1 MASTFNKFL
10 LFTKWIM
17 VFVIIISANT
27 FFCIPNTE
35 ALSDSKQIVLDAWTL
50 VNEGFYDP
58 EIFQEVQWKKIRQ
71 KTLQKQI
78 ETSEEAYL
86 AIEEMLKPLEDPY
99 TRVLRPKDYELLKS
113 SNLGS
118 EINGVGLQLGKEE
131 SDGKIKVISTLAGS
145 PAEDAGIISGD
156 FIESVDGELATDLGL
171 ANTAAKLRGEKGSKV
186 LVEISSNDDEIKE
199 FDLERRSVDL
209 RPVRTKRLRDSS
221 HTIGY
226 LRITQFSESVPQ
238 KIEEA
243 LQVLKEREVE
253 GIILDLRN
261 NSGGLVSSGIA
272 VADSFLKESLV
283 VETKNREG
291 IKDSIIS
298 QKNTFFD
305 GPMVTLVNQGTA
317 SASEILAGALQDN
330 QRSDLLGKQTYGKGL
345 IQSLKSLSED
355 SGIAITVA
363 SYLTPNG
370 NNIQGRGI
378 MPDKILDFPEA
389 KDFGSPED
397 KWVKDAEIYLSS
409 LLDSEDIKNIDEN
422 EIKNYGGIND
432 EDENNI

>member
-1 MASTFNKFL
+1 MIIMILGFTCFLFNVGNAK
-10 LFTKWIM
+10 
-17 VFVIIISANT
+17 
-27 FFCIPNTE
+27 

-58 EIFQEVQWKKIRQ
+58 ERFQDIQWKKIRQ
-71 KTLQKQI
+71 TTLQKQI
-78 ETSEEAYL
+78 DTSEEAYA

-118 EINGVGLQLGKEE
+118 EINGVGLQLGEDE
-131 SDGKIKVISTLAGS
+131 SNGKIKVISTLAGS
-145 PAEDAGIISGD
+145 PAEDNGIVAGD
-156 FIESVDGELATDLGL
+156 FIESVDGENALQMGL
-171 ANTAAKLRGEKGSKV
+171 AKTASKLRGEKGTKV
-186 LVEISSNDDEIKE
+186 LVQISSNEGLMREI
-199 FDLERRSVDL
+199 DLERRSVDL
-209 RPVRTKRLRDSS
+209 RPVRTKRLRAES

-226 LRITQFSESVPQ
+226 LRITQFSEIVPK

-243 LQVLKEREVE
+243 LAELNEKEVE

-272 VADSFLKESLV
+272 VADSFLSEGLL

-291 IKDSIIS
+291 IKDLIIA
-298 QKNTFFD
+298 QNNQFFD
-305 GPMVTLVNQGTA
+305 GPMVTLVNKGTA

-330 QRSDLLGKQTYGKGL
+330 KRSALIGERTYGKGL
-345 IQSLKSLSED
+345 IQSLKSLTED

-370 NNIQGRGI
+370 NNIQGKGI
-378 MPDKILDFPEA
+378 TPDEILELPAA
-389 KDFGSPED
+389 KDFGSAED
-397 KWVKDAEIYLSS
+397 KWVKNAEIYLNSI
-409 LLDSEDIKNIDEN
+409 LDNN
-422 EIKNYGGIND
+422 EISESETI
-432 EDENNI
+432 ES

>member
-1 MASTFNKFL
+1 MIIF
-10 LFTKWIM
+10 FTT
-17 VFVIIISANT
+17 T
-27 FFCIPNTE
+27 FFSIPSAY

-50 VNEGFYDP
+50 VNEGYYDP
-58 EIFQEVQWKKIRQ
+58 EIFDEIQWKKIRQ
-71 KTLQKQI
+71 KTLQKSI
-78 ETSEEAYL
+78 DTTEDAYS

-118 EINGVGLQLGKEE
+118 EINGVGLQLGVDEIN
-131 SDGKIKVISTLAGS
+131 GKIKVISTLAGS
-145 PAEDAGIISGD
+145 PAEDAGIASGF
-156 FIESVDGELATDLGL
+156 FIEKVDGQSALDLGL
-171 ANTAAKLRGEKGSKV
+171 ANTASKLRGEKGSKV
-186 LVEISSNDDEIKE
+186 LVQISTEDGEIKE
-199 FDLERRSVDL
+199 IDLERRSVDL
-209 RPVRTKRLRDSS
+209 RPVRTKRLRDES
-221 HTIGY
+221 HTLGY
-226 LRITQFSESVPQ
+226 LRITQFSESVPK

-243 LQVLKEREVE
+243 LQELKEKEVE

-272 VADSFLKESLV
+272 VADSFLNEKLI
-283 VETKNREG
+283 VETKNRDG

-298 QKNTFFD
+298 EKNTFFD
-305 GPMVTLVNQGTA
+305 GPMVTIVNKGTA

-330 QRSDLLGKQTYGKGL
+330 QRSALIGKQTYGKGL

-378 MPDKILDFPEA
+378 IPDKILDFSEA
-389 KDFGSPED
+389 KDFGSLDD
-397 KWVKDAEIYLSS
+397 KWVKDSEIYLNS
-409 LLDSEDIKNIDEN
+409 LLDKIDEN
-422 EIKNYGGIND
+422 SAKDFVEINNELRDYSKND
-432 EDENNI
+432 E

>member
-1 MASTFNKFL
+1 MIAMIVIFST
-10 LFTKWIM
+10 I
-17 VFVIIISANT
+17 
-27 FFCIPNTE
+27 FFQIPCAY

-50 VNEGFYDP
+50 VNEGYYDP
-58 EIFQEVQWKKIRQ
+58 EIFEEIQWKKIRQ

-78 ETSEEAYL
+78 DTTEDAYS
-86 AIEEMLKPLEDPY
+86 AIENMLKPLEDPY

-118 EINGVGLQLGKEE
+118 EINGVGLQLGEDE
-131 SDGKIKVISTLAGS
+131 STGKIKVISTLAGS
-145 PAEDAGIISGD
+145 PAEDAGIASGF
-156 FIESVDGELATDLGL
+156 FIETVDGQPTSGLGL
-171 ANTAAKLRGEKGSKV
+171 ANTASKLRGEKGTKV
-186 LVEISSNDDEIKE
+186 LVEISTEDGETKEI
-199 FDLERRSVDL
+199 DLERRSVDL
-209 RPVRTKRLRDSS
+209 RPVRTKRLRDES
-221 HTIGY
+221 HTLGY
-226 LRITQFSESVPQ
+226 LRITQFSESVPK

-243 LQVLKEREVE
+243 LQELKEKEVE

-272 VADSFLKESLV
+272 VADSFLNERLI

-305 GPMVTLVNQGTA
+305 GPMVTIVNKGTA

-330 QRSDLLGKQTYGKGL
+330 KRSALIGKQTYGKGL
-345 IQSLKSLSED
+345 IQSLKSLNEN

-378 MPDKILDFPEA
+378 IPDKIIEFPEA
-389 KDFGSPED
+389 KDFGSSED
-397 KWVKDAEIYLSS
+397 KWVKDSEIYLNS
-409 LLDSEDIKNIDEN
+409 LLDKINENIGNEQNGNQELINEDKKNDN
-422 EIKNYGGIND
+422 LAS
-432 EDENNI
+432 

>member
-1 MASTFNKFL
+1 MIIFFTTTSFN
-10 LFTKWIM
+10 IP
-17 VFVIIISANT
+17 SAY
-27 FFCIPNTE
+27 

-50 VNEGFYDP
+50 VNEGYYDP
-58 EIFQEVQWKKIRQ
+58 EIFDEIQWKRIRQ
-71 KTLQKQI
+71 KTLQKPI
-78 ETSEEAYL
+78 DTTEDAYS

-118 EINGVGLQLGKEE
+118 EINGVGLQLGVDEIN
-131 SDGKIKVISTLAGS
+131 GKIKVISTLAGS
-145 PAEDAGIISGD
+145 PAEDAGIASGF
-156 FIESVDGELATDLGL
+156 FIETVNGQSALELGL
-171 ANTAAKLRGEKGSKV
+171 ANTASKLRGEKGSKV
-186 LVEISSNDDEIKE
+186 LVQISTEEGQIKE
-199 FDLERRSVDL
+199 IDLERRSVDL
-209 RPVRTKRLRDSS
+209 RPVRTKRLRDES
-221 HTIGY
+221 HTLGY
-226 LRITQFSESVPQ
+226 LRITQFSESVPK

-243 LQVLKEREVE
+243 LQELKEKEVE

-272 VADSFLKESLV
+272 VADSFLNEKLI
-283 VETKNREG
+283 VETKNRDG

-298 QKNTFFD
+298 EKNTFFD
-305 GPMVTLVNQGTA
+305 GPMVTIVNKGTA

-330 QRSDLLGKQTYGKGL
+330 QRSALIGKQTYGKGL

-378 MPDKILDFPEA
+378 IPDKILDFSEA
-389 KDFGSPED
+389 KDFGSLDD
-397 KWVKDAEIYLSS
+397 KWVKDSEIYLNS
-409 LLDSEDIKNIDEN
+409 LLDKIDEKTIKDLVEINN
-422 EIKNYGGIND
+422 ELKDYSKND
-432 EDENNI
+432 E

>member
-1 MASTFNKFL
+1 MIIFFTTTSFN
-10 LFTKWIM
+10 IP
-17 VFVIIISANT
+17 SAY
-27 FFCIPNTE
+27 

-50 VNEGFYDP
+50 VNEGYYDP
-58 EIFQEVQWKKIRQ
+58 EIFDEIQWKRIRQ
-71 KTLQKQI
+71 KTLQKSI
-78 ETSEEAYL
+78 DTTEDAYS

-118 EINGVGLQLGKEE
+118 EINGVGLQLGVDELN
-131 SDGKIKVISTLAGS
+131 GKIKVISTLAGS
-145 PAEDAGIISGD
+145 PAEDAGIASGF
-156 FIESVDGELATDLGL
+156 FIETVNGQSALELGL
-171 ANTAAKLRGEKGSKV
+171 ANTASKLRGEKGSKV
-186 LVEISSNDDEIKE
+186 LVQISTEDGEIKE
-199 FDLERRSVDL
+199 IDLERRSVDL
-209 RPVRTKRLRDSS
+209 RPVRTKRLRDES
-221 HTIGY
+221 HTLGY
-226 LRITQFSESVPQ
+226 LRITQFSESVPK

-243 LQVLKEREVE
+243 LQELKEKEVE

-272 VADSFLKESLV
+272 VADSFLNEKLI
-283 VETKNREG
+283 VETKNRDG

-298 QKNTFFD
+298 EKNTFFD
-305 GPMVTLVNQGTA
+305 GPMVTIVNKGTA

-330 QRSDLLGKQTYGKGL
+330 QRSALIGKQTYGKGL

-378 MPDKILDFPEA
+378 IPDKILDFSEA
-389 KDFGSPED
+389 KDFGSLDD
-397 KWVKDAEIYLSS
+397 KWVKDSEIYLNS
-409 LLDSEDIKNIDEN
+409 LLDKIDEKSTKDFVEINN
-422 EIKNYGGIND
+422 ELRDYSKND
-432 EDENNI
+432 E

>member
-1 MASTFNKFL
+1 MIIF
-10 LFTKWIM
+10 FTT
-17 VFVIIISANT
+17 T
-27 FFCIPNTE
+27 FFSIPSAY

-50 VNEGFYDP
+50 VNEGYYDP
-58 EIFQEVQWKKIRQ
+58 EIFDEIQWKKIRQ
-71 KTLQKQI
+71 KTLQKSI
-78 ETSEEAYL
+78 DTTEDAYS

-118 EINGVGLQLGKEE
+118 EINGVGLQLGVDEIN
-131 SDGKIKVISTLAGS
+131 GKIKVISTLAGS
-145 PAEDAGIISGD
+145 PAEDAGIASGF
-156 FIESVDGELATDLGL
+156 FIEKVDGQSALDLGL
-171 ANTAAKLRGEKGSKV
+171 ANTASKLRGEKGSKV
-186 LVEISSNDDEIKE
+186 LVQISTEDGEIKE
-199 FDLERRSVDL
+199 IDLERRSVDL
-209 RPVRTKRLRDSS
+209 RPVRTKRLRDES
-221 HTIGY
+221 HTLGY
-226 LRITQFSESVPQ
+226 LRITQFSESVPK

-243 LQVLKEREVE
+243 LQELKEKEVE

-272 VADSFLKESLV
+272 VADSFLNEKLV
-283 VETKNREG
+283 VETKNRDG

-298 QKNTFFD
+298 EKNTFFD
-305 GPMVTLVNQGTA
+305 GPMVTIVNKGTA

-330 QRSDLLGKQTYGKGL
+330 QRSALIGKQTYGKGL

-378 MPDKILDFPEA
+378 IPDKILDFSEA
-389 KDFGSPED
+389 KDFGSLDD
-397 KWVKDAEIYLSS
+397 KWVKDSEIYLNS
-409 LLDSEDIKNIDEN
+409 LLDKIDEKSTKDLVEINN
-422 EIKNYGGIND
+422 ELKDYSKID
-432 EDENNI
+432 E

>member
-1 MASTFNKFL
+1 MIIFFTTTSFN
-10 LFTKWIM
+10 IP
-17 VFVIIISANT
+17 SAY
-27 FFCIPNTE
+27 

-50 VNEGFYDP
+50 VNEGYYDP
-58 EIFQEVQWKKIRQ
+58 EIFDEIQWKKIRQ
-71 KTLQKQI
+71 KTLQKSI
-78 ETSEEAYL
+78 DTTEDAYS

-118 EINGVGLQLGKEE
+118 EINGVGLQLGVDEIN
-131 SDGKIKVISTLAGS
+131 GKIKVISTLAGS
-145 PAEDAGIISGD
+145 PAEDAGIASGF
-156 FIESVDGELATDLGL
+156 FIETVNGQSALELGL
-171 ANTAAKLRGEKGSKV
+171 ANTASKLRGEKGSKV
-186 LVEISSNDDEIKE
+186 LVQISTEDGEIKE
-199 FDLERRSVDL
+199 IDLERRSVDL
-209 RPVRTKRLRDSS
+209 RPVRTKRLRDES
-221 HTIGY
+221 HTLGY
-226 LRITQFSESVPQ
+226 LRITQFSESVPK

-243 LQVLKEREVE
+243 LQELKEKEVE

-272 VADSFLKESLV
+272 VADSFLNEKLI
-283 VETKNREG
+283 VETKNRDG

-298 QKNTFFD
+298 EKNTFFD
-305 GPMVTLVNQGTA
+305 GPMVTIVNKGTA

-330 QRSDLLGKQTYGKGL
+330 QRSALIGKQTYGKGL

-378 MPDKILDFPEA
+378 IPDKILDFSEA
-389 KDFGSPED
+389 KDFGSLDD
-397 KWVKDAEIYLSS
+397 KWVKDSEIYLNS
-409 LLDSEDIKNIDEN
+409 LLDQAYEKSTKDLVEINNELEDYSK
-422 EIKNYGGIND
+422 ND
-432 EDENNI
+432 E

>member
-1 MASTFNKFL
+1 MIIF
-10 LFTKWIM
+10 FTT
-17 VFVIIISANT
+17 T
-27 FFCIPNTE
+27 FFSIPSAY

-50 VNEGFYDP
+50 VNEGYYDP
-58 EIFQEVQWKKIRQ
+58 EIFDEIQWKKIRQ
-71 KTLQKQI
+71 KTLQKSI
-78 ETSEEAYL
+78 DTTEDAYS

-118 EINGVGLQLGKEE
+118 EINGVGLQLGVDEIN
-131 SDGKIKVISTLAGS
+131 GKIKVISTLAGS
-145 PAEDAGIISGD
+145 PAEDAGIASGF
-156 FIESVDGELATDLGL
+156 FIEKVDGQSALDLGL
-171 ANTAAKLRGEKGSKV
+171 ANTASKLRGEKGSKV
-186 LVEISSNDDEIKE
+186 LVQISTEDGEIKE
-199 FDLERRSVDL
+199 IDLERRSVDL
-209 RPVRTKRLRDSS
+209 RPVRTKRLRDES
-221 HTIGY
+221 HTLGY
-226 LRITQFSESVPQ
+226 LRITQFSESVPK

-243 LQVLKEREVE
+243 LQELKEKEVE

-272 VADSFLKESLV
+272 VADSFLNEKLV
-283 VETKNREG
+283 VETKNRDG

-298 QKNTFFD
+298 EKNTFFD
-305 GPMVTLVNQGTA
+305 GPMVTIVNKGTA

-330 QRSDLLGKQTYGKGL
+330 KRSALIGKQTYGKGL

-378 MPDKILDFPEA
+378 IPDKILDFSEA
-389 KDFGSPED
+389 KDFGSLDD
-397 KWVKDAEIYLSS
+397 KWVKDSEIYLNS
-409 LLDSEDIKNIDEN
+409 LLDKIDEKSTKDLVEINN
-422 EIKNYGGIND
+422 ELKDYSKND
-432 EDENNI
+432 E